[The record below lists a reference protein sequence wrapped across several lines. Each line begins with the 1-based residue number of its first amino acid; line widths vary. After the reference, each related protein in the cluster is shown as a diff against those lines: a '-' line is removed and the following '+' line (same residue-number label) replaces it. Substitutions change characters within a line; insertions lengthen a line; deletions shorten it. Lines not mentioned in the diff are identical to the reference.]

1 MDKKIIV
8 TLLFF
13 IFSTGCGVT
22 GMYVHDSKSEEDYS
36 QDYRD
41 CNNDPNHNFK
51 KILSEEE
58 YERAFG
64 HGTHGYGTQWNDGT
78 MNMMSFQSCMNASGW
93 KFIDEKGNER
103 DLMKDTSNMRT
114 WSPKNKLSGPS
125 RFQGF

>member
-41 CNNDPNHNFK
+41 CNNDPNLNFK
-51 KILSEEE
+51 EILPDEA
-58 YERAFG
+58 YE
-64 HGTHGYGTQWNDGT
+64 TLPGYGTQWNDGT
-78 MNMMSFQSCMNASGW
+78 MNMMSFQSCMNQSGW